1 MLDINKML
9 DEAGFE
15 GVGGKKREKL
25 VEVVQKY
32 VAEELTV
39 ALTDRVNAFDI
50 MEAQRVKE
58 LEEYEDALRVQ
69 EAGLR
74 EVRNL
79 FNDARNE
86 LLKLS
91 DTLNKSA
98 EVFRSL
104 PFQTNIA
111 TFKIPDNPK
120 DVYRKLTGEGKVL
133 EVLHPEALPVDV
145 CVSCGTSENVW
156 QVPRVGKDGKW
167 EMLCLCTTCKRAAEG
182 SNKPEDRG

>member
-15 GVGGKKREKL
+15 AVGGKKREKL
-25 VEVVQKY
+25 VETVQKY

-50 MEAQRVKE
+50 MEANKVKE
-58 LEEYEDALRVQ
+58 LEEWEDALRVQ

-98 EVFRSL
+98 EVFKSL
-104 PFQTNIA
+104 PFQTNIVA
-111 TFKIPDNPK
+111 FKIPENPK
-120 DVYRKLTGEGKVL
+120 EVYRKLTGEGKVL
-133 EVLHPEALPVDV
+133 EVLHQAATPVEV
-145 CVSCGTSENVW
+145 CSVCGTTENVW
-156 QVPRVGKDGKW
+156 QVPRVGENGQW
-167 EMLCLCTTCKRAAEG
+167 EMACLCTTCKRAAEG
-182 SNKPEDRG
+182 SNKSEDRG

>member
-15 GVGGKKREKL
+15 AVGGKKREKL
-25 VEVVQKY
+25 VETVQKY

-50 MEAQRVKE
+50 MEAQRIKE
-58 LEEYEDALRVQ
+58 LDEYEDALRVQ

-86 LLKLS
+86 LLKLA
-91 DTLNKSA
+91 DNLNKSA
-98 EVFRSL
+98 EIFRSL
-104 PFQTNIA
+104 PFQTNIVA
-111 TFKIPDNPK
+111 FKIPENPK
-120 DVYRKLTGEGKVL
+120 EVYRKLTGEGKVL
-133 EVLHPEALPVDV
+133 EVLHQAATPVEV
-145 CVSCGTSENVW
+145 CSVCGSPDNVW
-156 QVPRVGKDGKW
+156 QVPRVSEAGKW
-167 EMLCLCTTCKRAAEG
+167 ETVCFCTTCKRAMAEG
-182 SNKPEDRG
+182 TEVGEG

>member
-15 GVGGKKREKL
+15 AVGGKKREKL
-25 VEVVQKY
+25 VETVQKY

-39 ALTDRVNAFDI
+39 ALTDRVNAFDLLV
-50 MEAQRVKE
+50 ADKVKE
-58 LEEYEDALRVQ
+58 LEEWEDALRVQ

-86 LLKLS
+86 LLKLA

-98 EVFRSL
+98 EIFRSL

-111 TFKIPDNPK
+111 AFKIPENPK
-120 DVYRKLTGEGKVL
+120 EVYRKLTGEGKVL
-133 EVLHPEALPVDV
+133 EVIHQSAIPVEV
-145 CVSCGTSENVW
+145 CSVCGSPDNVW
-156 QVPRVGKDGKW
+156 QVPRVGENGQW
-167 EMLCLCTTCKRAAEG
+167 GMVCLCTTCKRAAEG
-182 SNKPEDRG
+182 SKGKEN